1 MGRIP
6 GDQPEAID
14 LATLVRGALAE
25 DIAEGDITS
34 LATIPA
40 SRKAKARLIAKANGV
55 VYGLEIA
62 RDVFLVV
69 DPTVRFE
76 AKVREGANVSAGDEI
91 MTLSGPARSILSA
104 ERTALNFLRRLSGIA
119 TLTAQYVEAIAGTDT
134 KILDTRKTTPGW
146 RMIEKAAVRAGG
158 GQNHRIG
165 LWDMV
170 LIKENHIR
178 AAGSI
183 SKAVRACRQWLAD
196 NNRENVKIEVETTNM
211 AEIEEALRIG
221 CDRIMLDN
229 MSLPET
235 RDAVERI
242 RRESPAPEIEASGNM
257 TLDRVRAVAETGVN
271 FISVGAITHSA
282 PVLDVSLLF
291 SS

>member
-104 ERTALNFLRRLSGIA
+104 ERTALNFLQRLSGIA

>member
-6 GDQPEAID
+6 GDQSEAID

-40 SRKAKARLIAKANGV
+40 SRMATARLIAKASGV
-55 VYGLEIA
+55 IYGLEIA

-69 DPTVRFE
+69 DPTIRFD
-76 AKVREGANVSAGDEI
+76 ANVREGAKVAVGDEI
-91 MTLSGPARSILSA
+91 MTLSGPARSLLSA
-104 ERTALNFLRRLSGIA
+104 ERTALNFLQRLSGIA
-119 TLTAQYVEAIAGTDT
+119 TLSARYVEAVAGTDT

-146 RMIEKAAVRAGG
+146 RTIEKAAVRAGG
-158 GQNHRIG
+158 GHNHRIG

-183 SKAVRACRQWLAD
+183 TKAILACRQWLTD
-196 NNRENVKIEVETTNM
+196 NDRENVKIEIETTNKQ
-211 AEIEEALRIG
+211 EIEEALRIG

-229 MSLPET
+229 MTLSEMGE
-235 RDAVERI
+235 AVERI
-242 RRESPAPEIEASGNM
+242 RREVPAPEIEASGNM
-257 TLDRVRAVAETGVN
+257 TLDRVRAVAETGVD

-282 PVLDVSLLF
+282 PVLDLSLLF

>member
-1 MGRIP
+1 MGRNP

-55 VYGLEIA
+55 VCGLEIA

-69 DPTVRFE
+69 DPTVRFD
-76 AKVREGANVSAGDEI
+76 AKVREGAKVSAGDEI

-104 ERTALNFLRRLSGIA
+104 ERTALNFLQRLSGIA
-119 TLTAQYVEAIAGTDT
+119 TLTAQYVEAVSGTDAT
-134 KILDTRKTTPGW
+134 ILDTRKTTPGW
-146 RMIEKAAVRAGG
+146 REIEKAAVRAGG

-183 SKAVRACRQWLAD
+183 TKAILACRQWLAD
-196 NNRENVKIEVETTNM
+196 NNRENVKVEVETTNM
-211 AEIEEALRIG
+211 REIEEALRIG

-229 MSLPET
+229 MSLPEM
-235 RDAVERI
+235 RAAVERI
-242 RRESPAPEIEASGNM
+242 RRESPTPEIEASGNM
-257 TLDRVRAVAETGVN
+257 TLDRVRAVAETGVD

-282 PVLDVSLLF
+282 PILDVSLLF

>member
-6 GDQPEAID
+6 SDQPKAID

-40 SRKAKARLIAKANGV
+40 SRMATARLVAKADGV
-55 VYGLEIA
+55 IYGLEIA

-69 DPTVRFE
+69 DPTVRFDV
-76 AKVREGANVSAGDEI
+76 KVREGAKVSAGDEI
-91 MTLSGPARSILSA
+91 MTFSGPARSILSA
-104 ERTALNFLRRLSGIA
+104 ERTALNFLQRLSGIA
-119 TLTAQYVEAIAGTDT
+119 TLSTRYVEAIAGTNT

-146 RMIEKAAVRAGG
+146 RAIEKAAVRAGG
-158 GQNHRIG
+158 GHNHRIG

-183 SKAVRACRQWLAD
+183 TKAVLACRHWLAD
-196 NNRENVKIEVETTNM
+196 NDRESVKVEVETTNM
-211 AEIEEALRIG
+211 REIEEALQIG

-229 MSLPET
+229 MSLPEM
-235 RDAVERI
+235 REAVKMI
-242 RRESPAPEIEASGNM
+242 RRELPAPEIEASGNM
-257 TLDRVRAVAETGVN
+257 TLDRVRAVAETGVD

-282 PVLDVSLLF
+282 PVLDLSLLF